1 MINSRLI
8 DKEFPVFFEN
18 KNECCGCTACYS
30 ICPKSAIQMVDDE
43 EGFLYPQLISG
54 KCVKCYLCI
63 DICSYKIDMDYYKF

>member
-30 ICPKSAIQMVDDE
+30 ICPKSAIQMVEDE
-43 EGFLYPQLISG
+43 EGFLYPQR
-54 KCVKCYLCI
+54 I